1 MALNQSQKITYIT
14 LVARYEV
21 LRQVLLRTPIFN
33 ILAAVHVTV
42 KHILPHINTHEPF
55 KDKV

>member
-1 MALNQSQKITYIT
+1 MALNQSYEITYIT
-14 LVARYEV
+14 LVARSEV
-21 LRQVLLRTPIFN
+21 LRQVQLRIPIFS

-42 KHILPHINTHEPF
+42 KHILPYINTHEPF

>member
-1 MALNQSQKITYIT
+1 MYIT
-14 LVARYEV
+14 LVVRSEV
-21 LRQVLLRTPIFN
+21 LKQVLLRTPIFN

-42 KHILPHINTHEPF
+42 KHILPHINTYTPF